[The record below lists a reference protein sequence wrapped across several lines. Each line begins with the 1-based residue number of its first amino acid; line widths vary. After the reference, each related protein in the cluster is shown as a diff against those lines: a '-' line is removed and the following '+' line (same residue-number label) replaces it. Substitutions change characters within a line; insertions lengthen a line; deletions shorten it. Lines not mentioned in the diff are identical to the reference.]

1 MQIDTKEK
9 HLEFIQNNIDR
20 MNKCSFQMKGW
31 AITFVTAL
39 LALYAASMNG
49 TSHGIIL
56 FVYIAIAPT
65 FICWMLDSYYLSLE
79 RKFIAMY
86 NDVAGITKKC
96 KFKSYEINIRKYKG
110 WKNCMFRA
118 IFSFTNVMMYLSI
131 IIGLICFGILM

>member
-1 MQIDTKEK
+1 MKETKDK

-49 TSHGIIL
+49 TSQGIIL

-96 KFKSYEINIRKYKG
+96 KFKPYEINIKKYHG

-118 IFSFTNVMMYLSI
+118 IFSFTNVVLYVFI
-131 IIGLICFGILM
+131 ITGLICFGIFM

>member
-1 MQIDTKEK
+1 MSKETKEK
-9 HLEFIQNNIDR
+9 HLEFIQKNIDR

-31 AITFVTAL
+31 TITFVTAL

-49 TSHGIIL
+49 TSNGIIL

-96 KFKSYEINIRKYKG
+96 KFKPYEINIKKYNG

-118 IFSFTNVMMYLSI
+118 IFSFTNDVMYVFI
-131 IIGLICFGILM
+131 IVGLICFGIFM